1 MGVEPCG
8 RIRSVAASKKAVF
21 IGNGV
26 PALRERLREM
36 TSNGRWPLLEPVPVT
51 RFLGKNFGVSNVSAY
66 RVLAELAGQGLFWRA
81 PNGRYFRAEAR
92 RLLER
97 PAPVACLF
105 RRLESWT
112 QVSRLIMQG
121 ADDACGE
128 LERALLL
135 VHDRALFRQSD
146 PISPTTVGTDQ
157 ELGRSLDDFLHL
169 YGERTHGVLLDELW
183 PDRVL
188 AKFKGRLRHAVV
200 LYRSTTLKSAGC
212 VSVDVDVAA
221 DLVLKRAI
229 ARRYERLLVVLPFAD
244 YAPSQEMAAAIR
256 AAGGPGRVLV
266 ECFHPQDRFQER
278 LTSTLAKHG
287 RVLVV
292 ATEDNTASQILDL
305 IGSAERSLRRTPGL
319 LSTMGTQVALARGI
333 TCVATDFRV
342 MGEIATRMAIQGPL
356 GTVRLAPLLVEGSS
370 D

>member
-1 MGVEPCG
+1 M
-8 RIRSVAASKKAVF
+8 AVLSNVSLR
-21 IGNGV
+21 GNGV
-26 PALRERLREM
+26 AALRGRLTEI
-36 TSNGRWPLLEPVPVT
+36 GADERWPLLEPVPVT
-51 RFLGKNFGVSNVSAY
+51 RFLGNNFGVSNVSAH
-66 RVLAELAGQGLFWRA
+66 RVLSELAGQGLLWRA

-112 QVSRLIMQG
+112 EVSRLVMQG

-146 PISPTTVGTDQ
+146 PTSPTTVGTDQ
-157 ELGRSLDDFLHL
+157 ELGCSLDDFLHL

-212 VSVDVDVAA
+212 VTVDVRTVA
-221 DLVLKRAI
+221 DLVLERAT
-229 ARRYERLLVVLPFAD
+229 ERGFDRLMVVVPFAG
-244 YAPSQEMAAAIR
+244 YAPSDEMAAALVAR
-256 AAGGPGRVLV
+256 AGRRRIAV
-266 ECFHPQDRFQER
+266 ECFHPDARFHRR
-278 LTSTLAKHG
+278 LSSARGKPLI
-287 RVLVV
+287 V
-292 ATEDNTASQILDL
+292 ATEDNAAANILDML
-305 IGSAERSLRRTPGL
+305 QTSRHSSRRIPGL
-319 LSTMGTQVALARGI
+319 LSTMGTGVAVSRGI
-333 TCVATDFRV
+333 TSVATDFRA
-342 MGEIATRMAIQGPL
+342 MGEIATRMAIQGPMK
-356 GTVRLAPLLVEGSS
+356 TIRLAPSLIEGSTA
-370 D
+370 